1 METQLHL
8 LFPPSV
14 PLIPLLDMFVEHD
27 QTKEEPF
34 ILNIIMDKAEEDLF
48 DL

>member
-1 METQLHL
+1 METQFHL

-14 PLIPLLDMFVEHD
+14 PLIPLLDMFVQYD
-27 QTKEEPF
+27 KSKEEPF
-34 ILNIIMDKAEEDLF
+34 ILNIVMEIAEMDLF